1 MLKDSEFSNPE
12 YTYALCESG
21 FHNLECIKEV
31 IFRLNEHLWCKLKHN
46 ESLNNI
52 YIIQNI
58 NLIQQHI
65 TNMQLKQHKTRD

>member
-1 MLKDSEFSNPE
+1 MLKDSGFSNLE

-31 IFRLNEHLWCKLKHN
+31 IFWLNEYLWRKLKHN

-52 YIIQNI
+52 YTIKNI
-58 NLIQQHI
+58 NLVQQHI